1 MKGTKGEVKMDKT
14 RRIVIDLEM
23 NPVSK
28 GLKTVRANLSREII
42 EIGASM
48 IDEQDKI
55 VDEFHCLVK
64 PDFNTSIV
72 PFITNLTGITYYDV
86 VSAVS
91 LEKALNQLERWIGYD
106 CETFIY
112 SWSSADLQQMTKEC
126 EYKGIHMPPNMT
138 QWIDFQSEYYR
149 VMELDSTCRQ
159 LSLHKAA
166 EQFGIIM
173 DERKSHSALY
183 DAKITAEL
191 LILIL
196 NGDYREQREYLRKT
210 TAVELEDH
218 SFTLGDAC
226 GNVLKQ
232 FLLQMQMSEEP
243 VIVH

>member
-1 MKGTKGEVKMDKT
+1 MKKT

-28 GLKTVRANLSREII
+28 GLKTVRANLSREIV

-86 VSAVS
+86 VSAAS

-191 LILIL
+191 LIPIL

>member
-1 MKGTKGEVKMDKT
+1 MDKT

-191 LILIL
+191 LIPIL
-196 NGDYREQREYLRKT
+196 NGDYREQREYLRNT

>member
-1 MKGTKGEVKMDKT
+1 MQKV

-48 IDEQDKI
+48 IDEQNKI
-55 VDEFHCLVK
+55 VDEFHCFVK
-64 PDFNTSIV
+64 PDFNTCIV
-72 PFITNLTGITYYDV
+72 PFITNLTGISYCDV

-91 LEKALNQLERWIGYD
+91 LEKALDQLERWIEYD
-106 CETFIY
+106 CETLVY
-112 SWSSADLQQMTKEC
+112 SWSSVDLQQMTKEC
-126 EYKGIHMPPNMT
+126 VYKGIHIPPNMAH
-138 QWIDFQSEYYR
+138 WIDFQSEYYK
-149 VMELDSTCRQ
+149 VMDLDSTCRQ

-173 DERKSHSALY
+173 DKRKAHSALY

-191 LILIL
+191 LIPIL

-210 TAVELEDH
+210 TEEELEDH

-232 FLLQMQMSEEP
+232 FLLQMQMPEGP
-243 VIVH
+243 VIAH

>member
-1 MKGTKGEVKMDKT
+1 MEKA

-55 VDEFHCLVK
+55 VDEFHCFVK
-64 PDFNTSIV
+64 PDFNTCIV
-72 PFITNLTGITYYDV
+72 PFITNLTGISYRDV

-91 LEKALNQLERWIGYD
+91 LEKALDQLERWIGYD
-106 CETFIY
+106 CETLVY

-126 EYKGIHMPPNMT
+126 EYKGIHMPLNMAH
-138 QWIDFQSEYYR
+138 WIDFQSEYYKA
-149 VMELDSTCRQ
+149 MDLDSTCRQ

-173 DERKSHSALY
+173 DEQKAHSALY

-191 LILIL
+191 LIPIL

-210 TAVELEDH
+210 TEAELENH

-226 GNVLKQ
+226 GNVLKR

-243 VIVH
+243 VIAH

>member
-1 MKGTKGEVKMDKT
+1 MKKT

-86 VSAVS
+86 VSEVS
-91 LEKALNQLERWIGYD
+91 LEKALNKLERWIGYN

-126 EYKGIHMPPNMT
+126 EYKGIHMPPNMS

-173 DERKSHSALY
+173 DEQKSHSALY

-191 LILIL
+191 LIPIL

-232 FLLQMQMSEEP
+232 FLHQMQMSEEP

>member
-1 MKGTKGEVKMDKT
+1 MDKT

-191 LILIL
+191 LIPIL
-196 NGDYREQREYLRKT
+196 NGDYREQHEYLRKT
-210 TAVELEDH
+210 TAVESEDH

>member
-1 MKGTKGEVKMDKT
+1 MGKT

-191 LILIL
+191 LIPIL
-196 NGDYREQREYLRKT
+196 TGDYREQREYLRKT

>member
-1 MKGTKGEVKMDKT
+1 MGKT

-191 LILIL
+191 LIPIL